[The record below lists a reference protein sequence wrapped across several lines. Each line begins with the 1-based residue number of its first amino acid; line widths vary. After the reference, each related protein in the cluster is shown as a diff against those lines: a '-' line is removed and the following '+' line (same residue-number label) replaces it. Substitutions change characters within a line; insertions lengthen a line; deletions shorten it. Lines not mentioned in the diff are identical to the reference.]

1 MAGEPVRVPSSV
13 EFRVPIK
20 VEVWSDVVCPW
31 CYVGKRRIEQALDAL
46 RADPTFSDEIE
57 LVYRP
62 FQLDPNARRG
72 VSEPVA
78 DAYARKFGGPEQAA
92 AVMERVTAAAADA
105 GIEFHLE
112 RGQRA
117 NTADAHRLLWW
128 ALWVDGPATQS
139 ALKESLMEAYF
150 VDGENIGSY
159 DVLVDRAERC
169 GLDPDAA
176 REVLETEDGVE
187 ALAVGLRRAADD
199 GITAVPTY
207 VIDGRWSIPGA
218 QDAVVFEQ
226 VFRRLAAARADSVP
240 GPASA

>member
-1 MAGEPVRVPSSV
+1 MAAEPIR
-13 EFRVPIK
+13 

-31 CYVGKRRIEQALDAL
+31 CYIGKRRIEQALTAL
-46 RADPTFSDEIE
+46 RDDPDFTVEIE

-72 VSEPVA
+72 VTEPVA

-92 AVMERVTAAAADA
+92 AIMERVSAAAAEA

-112 RGQRA
+112 RAQRA

-128 ALWVDGPATQS
+128 ALGTDGPTTQA
-139 ALKESLMEAYF
+139 ALKESLMQAYF
-150 VDGENIGSY
+150 VDGENIADY
-159 DVLVDRAERC
+159 DVLVDRAARC
-169 GLDPDAA
+169 GLDAFAA

-187 ALAVGLRRAADD
+187 ALAIGLRRAAEY

-207 VIDGRWSIPGA
+207 LIDDQWSIPGA
-218 QDAVVFEQ
+218 QDAAVFEQ
-226 VFRRLAAARADSVP
+226 VFRRLAARRAESA
-240 GPASA
+240 PA

>member
-1 MAGEPVRVPSSV
+1 MAETKTIRVDV
-13 EFRVPIK
+13 I
-20 VEVWSDVVCPW
+20 SDVVCPW
-31 CYVGKRRIEQALDAL
+31 CFIGKRRIDQALATL
-46 RADPTFSDEIE
+46 RADPSFIDDIE

-92 AVMERVTAAAADA
+92 AVMERVTSAAAEA

-112 RGQRA
+112 RAQRA

-128 ALWVDGPATQS
+128 ALSANGPAVQA

-159 DVLVDRAERC
+159 EVLVERAVRC
-169 GLDPDAA
+169 GLDADAA
-176 REVLETEDGVE
+176 RDVLETEDGVE
-187 ALAVGLRRAADD
+187 ALAVGLRRATEN

-207 VIDGRWSIPGA
+207 VVDARWSIPGA
-218 QDAVVFEQ
+218 QDPAVFEQ
-226 VFRRLAAARADSVP
+226 VFRRLAARRAEH
-240 GPASA
+240 ASA

>member
-1 MAGEPVRVPSSV
+1 MAGEPIR
-13 EFRVPIK
+13 

-31 CYVGKRRIEQALDAL
+31 CYIGKRRIEQALTAL
-46 RADPTFSDEIE
+46 RDDPDFTDDIE

-72 VSEPVA
+72 ISEPVA

-92 AVMERVTAAAADA
+92 AVIERVTAAAADA

-112 RGQRA
+112 RAQRA

-128 ALWVDGPATQS
+128 ALSAGGPSVQA
-139 ALKESLMEAYF
+139 ALKESLMQAYF
-150 VDGENIGSY
+150 VDGEDIG
-159 DVLVDRAERC
+159 DEEVLVARAARC

-176 REVLETEDGVE
+176 RDLLETEDGVE
-187 ALAVGLRRAADD
+187 ALAVGLRRADEM

-207 VIDGRWSIPGA
+207 VIDGQWSIPGA
-218 QDAVVFEQ
+218 QDAAVFEQ
-226 VFRRLAAARADSVP
+226 VFRRLAARRAES
-240 GPASA
+240 ASA

>member
-1 MAGEPVRVPSSV
+1 MAREPIR
-13 EFRVPIK
+13 

-31 CYVGKRRIEQALDAL
+31 CYIGKRRIERALAAL
-46 RADPTFSDEIE
+46 RDDPSFTDTVE

-72 VSEPVA
+72 VTEPVA

-92 AVMERVTAAAADA
+92 ALMARVTAAAAED

-112 RGQRA
+112 RAQRA

-128 ALWVDGPATQS
+128 ALGADGPTTQA
-139 ALKESLMEAYF
+139 ALKESLMQAYF
-150 VDGENIGSY
+150 VDGENIAEY
-159 DVLVDRAERC
+159 DVLVDRAARC

-187 ALAVGLRRAADD
+187 ALAVGLRRAAEH

-207 VIDGRWSIPGA
+207 VIDDQWSIPGA
-218 QDAVVFEQ
+218 QDSAVFEQ
-226 VFRRLAAARADSVP
+226 VFRRLAARRDE
-240 GPASA
+240 PASA